1 MHFLVHSAAPSCA
14 PFTPHLESLTHPL
27 TVAVSPANEAV
38 ANSETNANAA
48 STNRNF
54 RMPSSFRFLQRV
66 FFDAQRFLNS
76 ITTGPPPHLRKDPC
90 LLPVFRASGRRPRGR
105 IGGDV
110 DILPRPCIVQL
121 FPSFSL
127 DGTV

>member
-27 TVAVSPANEAV
+27 TVVASPANEAV

-54 RMPSSFRFLQRV
+54 RMPSSFRFLHRV

-76 ITTGPPPHLRKDPC
+76 ITTGPPPHLRKDPAYFPF
-90 LLPVFRASGRRPRGR
+90 LARLVGGPGGGSGA
-105 IGGDV
+105 
-110 DILPRPCIVQL
+110 
-121 FPSFSL
+121 
-127 DGTV
+127 T